1 MDPKIPVTVQQTLEV
16 GHEAPLQVPSVFG
29 VRRTVT
35 LSIVDPPQFQPPEGS
50 EPQLSFPLR
59 VKPSQRLLW
68 PEFRRR
74 PAVPQ
79 PKMSLSS
86 VGSDWQFAEHDSGV
100 QPLTKAFV
108 SSAHS

>member
-1 MDPKIPVTVQQTLEV
+1 MTVQQTLEV
-16 GHEAPLQVPSVFG
+16 GHAAPLHVPSVFG

-35 LSIVDPPQFQPPEGS
+35 LSIDDPPQFHPPTGS
-50 EPQLSFPLR
+50 EPQLSFPVR
-59 VKPSQRLLW
+59 VKPSQRLLC
-68 PEFRRR
+68 PEFSAR
-74 PAVPQ
+74 PAVPH

-86 VGSDWQFAEHDSGV
+86 VGSDWQFAVQDTGV